1 MTTTTFTV
9 TMKRCFVPSIEHSDT
24 KDNQSFKI
32 SQILQIY
39 SCKKCQSSLF
49 EQLGVFGPLDFVLCV
64 VRS

>member
-39 SCKKCQSSLF
+39 SCKKCRERLREKLKTF
-49 EQLGVFGPLDFVLCV
+49 
-64 VRS
+64 